1 MRGLTPT
8 EKRMVL
14 RRLSERMLHSD
25 DWHYSKATVA
35 KLTCNMVAEWLSTT
49 PRSVQRTLSELPKA
63 DKDVCPVCK
72 EPMWVVNDIVE
83 AHPDRLMDT
92 CVMTGRIFR
101 TRKRGLALVRPDL
114 YEWLE
119 VSA

>member
-14 RRLSERMLHSD
+14 RRLSERMLHLD
-25 DWHYSKATVA
+25 DWHYATTTTV
-35 KLTCNMVAEWLSTT
+35 KLTTSTVAEWLSTT

-72 EPMWVVNDIVE
+72 ETMWVVNDIVE

-92 CVMTGRIFR
+92 CVMTGRVFG